1 MMCCDVLKLALSC
14 VCVRILPRTSNYL
27 AHHAISEGGDIILP
41 KTSWSSSSNPKLMQW
56 LRGAGIESVLVCG
69 LIPSVCVQHSAF
81 SIFEAGFRTLLVTD
95 ACGDRGRARHDA
107 ALALYGGYM
116 YELITADDLDDPE
129 TGLVKAKPVWL
140 SLDAGDDEEVQEN
153 KGPSTSNKGVR
164 SVQETILRTGQDRS
178 GATVVFED

>member
-1 MMCCDVLKLALSC
+1 MCD
-14 VCVRILPRTSNYL
+14 RILTLGIPIFS
-27 AHHAISEGGDIILP
+27 HVSVPPSEGGDVILP

-56 LRGAGIESVLVCG
+56 LRGAGIDTVLVCG
-69 LIPSVCVQHSAF
+69 LITSVCVQHSAF

-107 ALALYGGYM
+107 ALALYGDYM
-116 YELITADDLDDPE
+116 YELVTADDLDDPE

-140 SLDAGDDEEVQEN
+140 SLDSGDDDEN
-153 KGPSTSNKGVR
+153 GSTCTNNNKGVR
-164 SVQETILRTGQDRS
+164 SVQETILRTGQDPT

>member
-1 MMCCDVLKLALSC
+1 MLCCIETFV
-14 VCVRILPRTSNYL
+14 ILRLHSHLTPSPRTANNL
-27 AHHAISEGGDIILP
+27 AHLAISEGGDVILP

-69 LIPSVCVQHSAF
+69 LITSVCVQHSAF

-107 ALALYGGYM
+107 ALALYGDYM
-116 YELITADDLDDPE
+116 YELVTADDLDDPK

-140 SLDAGDDEEVQEN
+140 SLDSGDDEAGQEI
-153 KGPSTSNKGVR
+153 TGVR
-164 SVQETILRTGQDRS
+164 SVQETVLRTGQDPT

>member
-1 MMCCDVLKLALSC
+1 MMCCAVLKLALSC
-14 VCVRILPRTSNYL
+14 VCVRIFASYPALPIILRIT
-27 AHHAISEGGDIILP
+27 AIAEGGDIILP

-69 LIPSVCVQHSAF
+69 LITSVCVQHSAF

-95 ACGDRGRARHDA
+95 ACGDRGQARHDA

-116 YELITADDLDDPE
+116 YELVTADDLDDPE
-129 TGLVKAKPVWL
+129 TGLVEAKPVWL

-153 KGPSTSNKGVR
+153 KGSSTSNKGVH
-164 SVQETILRTGQDRS
+164 SVQETILRTG
-178 GATVVFED
+178 ATVVFED